1 MQSTLIQK
9 LSGLPYK
16 FQSLPVIVK
25 LSHRDG
31 EISQVQFMWNNLASI
46 SKSAF
51 KEGFGTQIFS
61 QFRETWKCDTWGV
74 QFYTHFIVEYHRSGL
89 SSVAQ
94 VVPLDHS
101 DGWQFPQV
109 EQQFSSTIH
118 PDSNW
123 AESGSWKQNDPHTEA
138 SRQVIYYTRALVRS
152 RPCIS
157 AVKENKWKG
166 KGDPEQC
173 FPA

>member
-1 MQSTLIQK
+1 MQGKRAHTVRKIYLVHIRVVGSMQSTLIQK

-89 SSVAQ
+89 SR
-94 VVPLDHS
+94 LFHWTTLM
-101 DGWQFPQV
+101 DGNFHRLNSSSLPQYIQTPTEQRV
-109 EQQFSSTIH
+109 E
-118 PDSNW
+118 
-123 AESGSWKQNDPHTEA
+123 AGSRMTLILKPQD
-138 SRQVIYYTRALVRS
+138 R
-152 RPCIS
+152 
-157 AVKENKWKG
+157 
-166 KGDPEQC
+166 
-173 FPA
+173 